1 MPWLSLSLL
10 ICKMGTVV
18 LSSMAV
24 VLLNYIK
31 QVFWMWQVVGTQR
44 MVDVYYNQR
53 IQKRASCSPWAR
65 IQPHSLFVR
74 RSHKSHDSPSCRP
87 QEDGVGTGSELW
99 QACTVSSRTSLLLVL
114 PAQRAQHLGNTAVSV
129 PQASLALRLGGASS
143 LSRSQAPGDGNQGPW
158 ELLLLWWKED
168 RGSRRGSARARRWH
182 TQNPNPAL
190 RLALIPTLSS
200 VPGRGGVGLSQHMP
214 TWRAVT

>member
-1 MPWLSLSLL
+1 MILPFLLFRRDSPRRNVRQNNEQFFCSGILFLLCIYLIIGITRCQEYRFLLL
-10 ICKMGTVV
+10 I
-18 LSSMAV
+18 
-24 VLLNYIK
+24 
-31 QVFWMWQVVGTQR
+31 
-44 MVDVYYNQR
+44 
-53 IQKRASCSPWAR
+53 
-65 IQPHSLFVR
+65 
-74 RSHKSHDSPSCRP
+74 
-87 QEDGVGTGSELW
+87 
-99 QACTVSSRTSLLLVL
+99 L

-129 PQASLALRLGGASS
+129 PQTSLALRLGGASS

-168 RGSRRGSARARRWH
+168 RGFRRGSARARRWH